1 MGRSSDARPKI
12 LKAGR
17 ELLAQRGYSALGV
30 AEICAAAGVPKGS
43 FYYFFDSKQA
53 LAEAV
58 IEDHWVEQRAQWTAL
73 LGSDKAPLERLRDL
87 YDATTEV
94 QRQAQKDTGAVT
106 GCLFG
111 NLALELSAR
120 DDEIQRRLQEIF
132 DEQITLVAEVVDQA
146 QRDGTIDVPDA
157 REAARSVVAQL
168 EGSVLFA
175 KLRNDP
181 GQLDQLWP
189 HTLAL
194 LGARV

>member
-1 MGRSSDARPKI
+1 MGRTSDARPKI

-17 ELLAQRGYSALGV
+17 ELLARRGYSALGV
-30 AEICAAAGVPKGS
+30 AEICTAAGVPKGS

-58 IEDHWVEQRAQWTAL
+58 IEEHWIDQRAQWTAL

-87 YDATTEV
+87 YDATTEL
-94 QRQAQKDTGAVT
+94 QRTAQKETGAVT

-120 DDEIQRRLQEIF
+120 DEEIQRRLQEIF
-132 DEQITLVAEVVDQA
+132 DEQITLVAEVLDQA
-146 QRDGTIDVPDA
+146 QRAGAIATTDT
-157 REAARSVVAQL
+157 REAARSLVAQL

-181 GQLDQLWP
+181 GQLDQLWS
-189 HTLAL
+189 HTAAL
-194 LGARV
+194 LGAKA

>member
-1 MGRSSDARPKI
+1 MGRNSDARPKI

-58 IEDHWVEQRAQWTAL
+58 IEEHWVDQRAQWAAL

-94 QRQAQKDTGAVT
+94 QRTARKETGAVT

-120 DDEIQRRLQEIF
+120 DDEIQHRLQEIF
-132 DEQITLVAEVVDQA
+132 DEQITMVADVVDQA
-146 QRDGTIDVPDA
+146 QRDGTIAVPDA
-157 REAARSVVAQL
+157 REAARSLVAQL

-181 GQLDQLWP
+181 GQLDQMWS
-189 HTLAL
+189 HTVAL
-194 LGARV
+194 LGAKA

>member
-1 MGRSSDARPKI
+1 MGRNSDARPKI

-58 IEDHWVEQRAQWTAL
+58 IEEHWVDQRAQWAAL

-94 QRQAQKDTGAVT
+94 QRTAQKETGAVT

-120 DDEIQRRLQEIF
+120 DDEIQHRLQEIF
-132 DEQITLVAEVVDQA
+132 DEQITMVADVVDQA
-146 QRDGTIDVPDA
+146 QRDGTIAVPDA
-157 REAARSVVAQL
+157 REAARSLVAQL

-181 GQLDQLWP
+181 GQLDQMWS
-189 HTLAL
+189 HTVAL
-194 LGARV
+194 LGAKA